1 MSSSFTPVKCK
12 SVLSLQTKT
21 VVLNVHDAVVHQMP
35 AATVR
40 NIVSTCSNMTGV
52 SESTI
57 YRLLRERKN
66 GNISPPKKST
76 GRKPFDLDEHM
87 QNTIRRKVH
96 ELYFKKEIPT
106 LDRILR
112 MVKED
117 ENLPDI
123 GRKTLWKILH
133 KLNFTW
139 EKQSRKSVL
148 IDNEE
153 IICWRRQ
160 YLRDIRKYRQE
171 GRQIYYLDETWLN
184 EGHSVKKIWQD
195 KSIQTSRQAF
205 IEGLSTGLKTPIGKG
220 RRLIITH
227 IGCNQ
232 GFVEGG
238 LLEFQS
244 TSTKDYHEEMTADV
258 FYTNGRINS
267 K

>member
-1 MSSSFTPVKCK
+1 
-12 SVLSLQTKT
+12 
-21 VVLNVHDAVVHQMP
+21 
-35 AATVR
+35 
-40 NIVSTCSNMTGV
+40 
-52 SESTI
+52 
-57 YRLLRERKN
+57 
-66 GNISPPKKST
+66 
-76 GRKPFDLDEHM
+76 
-87 QNTIRRKVH
+87 
-96 ELYFKKEIPT
+96 
-106 LDRILR
+106 

-123 GRKTLWKILH
+123 KRKTLCKILY

-153 IICWRRQ
+153 IICWKRQ

-195 KSIQTSRQAF
+195 ESIQTSRQAF

-227 IGCNQ
+227 IGYNQ
-232 GFVEGG
+232 GFVDNANYHLRLTEN
-238 LLEFQS
+238 LPS
-244 TSTKDYHEEMTADV
+244 TSWRKADIRNWLIVKDIPFEDDMLKKELLKVASDHKLQFKKFVIDEIAKIRGITMLRLPPYHCDRVNMGPNE
-258 FYTNGRINS
+258 RLCS
-267 K
+267 